1 MAFRGRAQARSELS
15 VLALETRFDS
25 ALGSIGSS
33 RQNMHRD
40 SNLLDDR
47 SKFCSYWRRRMPL
60 KMKTAQH
67 QNAKQHGGDD
77 EKNTE

>member
-1 MAFRGRAQARSELS
+1 
-15 VLALETRFDS
+15 
-25 ALGSIGSS
+25 
-33 RQNMHRD
+33 MHRD